1 MTGSGPTQTLDYQH
15 LDKYAVV
22 SYTPHV
28 VGNRAGNQFKMHLI
42 GNGFDKLSQAF
53 ITQTDEL
60 YLTGSIDHV
69 TSSEAFINFMIDSL
83 GYTNDAHDLKL
94 YYLDEDKTDSLVI
107 EKALLFEE
115 ADYGKI
121 LVSKTGGPSITSPF
135 TVSIKVT
142 NSGNMSYSYIP
153 FNIAWDHPSKVRD
166 VKFMN
171 FYASVAA
178 ELDSLGY
185 SILSTTEN
193 LLNKG
198 VQGVMMFFYIPH
210 LNPHETRE
218 FKLNIES
225 VSGQL
230 FNLYA
235 WTGTPVE
242 LDTVSVALNT
252 HINLRRAHH
261 NTSNRGQNMV
271 NWGDAME
278 NVTGMDGMPQVVSI
292 AGNEGNVIIKT
303 GAAIGY
309 SINATGRHVG
319 DEVIDTYGV
328 TGDDAQFIQDV
339 YDGLYPEVHT
349 FGSIVGGFLGDLID
363 WLSGNQDDCANN
375 PTPHP
380 GDPHNTGRLNSHE
393 PNEIYGTTSPSGSIC
408 LTDSVQTVNYRI
420 QFENDSVFAT
430 AAAQTVIVRDTL
442 DTRYLDLSTFTPTFV
457 KIADD
462 MYEVDGSPNFV
473 KTIDMRPR
481 INTIVQV
488 NCDLDKEQG
497 IATWTFR
504 SLDPLTMEPVTDVER
519 GFLPVNYDG
528 ISGIGEVA
536 FDIGLKQPLP
546 NGTEISNRSGNI
558 FDSNEPVM
566 TPTWTNIIDAVAP
579 ESAITSYHIVN
590 DSTMTLRFNGID
602 NLSGVWKYDV
612 YACYGEAAAPFRVA
626 EDVTESECDV
636 RIYQG
641 IVHGFFVVATDSAGN
656 REQKFAPEVTIP
668 IGSLRGDA
676 NGDGAV
682 NISDVMLMV
691 SNILGDYGVMY
702 IFENA
707 DINGDGEVNISDV
720 TGVVDMI
727 LNGTSSSVPQNAR
740 TALDSHLRVES
751 NGGRGTVCLVGDERY
766 TGCQMHLLLP
776 EECELKDIKMNNRC
790 KDHEM
795 ACRDLG
801 GGHYSVVIYSL
812 QAKEFEG
819 GDTPLLDLT
828 VDGIHAD
835 DVEVTDILFTN
846 RQYES
851 VVLPDAGHG
860 VTGITT
866 TSVGAKGEKTYDT
879 QGVEVNTPA
888 KGVYIQ
894 RGKKV
899 VVH

>member
-1 MTGSGPTQTLDYQH
+1 MNT
-15 LDKYAVV
+15 
-22 SYTPHV
+22 
-28 VGNRAGNQFKMHLI
+28 
-42 GNGFDKLSQAF
+42 
-53 ITQTDEL
+53 TD
-60 YLTGSIDHV
+60 
-69 TSSEAFINFMIDSL
+69 
-83 GYTNDAHDLKL
+83 GY
-94 YYLDEDKTDSLVI
+94 YVI
-107 EKALLFEE
+107 E
-115 ADYGKI
+115 
-121 LVSKTGGPSITSPF
+121 
-135 TVSIKVT
+135 
-142 NSGNMSYSYIP
+142 
-153 FNIAWDHPSKVRD
+153 
-166 VKFMN
+166 
-171 FYASVAA
+171 
-178 ELDSLGY
+178 
-185 SILSTTEN
+185 
-193 LLNKG
+193 
-198 VQGVMMFFYIPH
+198 
-210 LNPHETRE
+210 
-218 FKLNIES
+218 
-225 VSGQL
+225 
-230 FNLYA
+230 
-235 WTGTPVE
+235 
-242 LDTVSVALNT
+242 
-252 HINLRRAHH
+252 
-261 NTSNRGQNMV
+261 
-271 NWGDAME
+271 
-278 NVTGMDGMPQVVSI
+278 
-292 AGNEGNVIIKT
+292 
-303 GAAIGY
+303 
-309 SINATGRHVG
+309 
-319 DEVIDTYGV
+319 
-328 TGDDAQFIQDV
+328 
-339 YDGLYPEVHT
+339 
-349 FGSIVGGFLGDLID
+349 
-363 WLSGNQDDCANN
+363 
-375 PTPHP
+375 
-380 GDPHNTGRLNSHE
+380 
-393 PNEIYGTTSPSGSIC
+393 
-408 LTDSVQTVNYRI
+408 
-420 QFENDSVFAT
+420 FENDPEFAN
-430 AAAQTVIVRDTL
+430 AAAHTIVIRDTL
-442 DTRYLDLSTFTPTFV
+442 DASVLNLSTFKPTAIKLGEV
-457 KIADD
+457 ETLLDD
-462 MYEVDGSPNFV
+462 NTEFPF
-473 KTIDMRPR
+473 TIDMRPS
-481 INTIVQV
+481 INVIAQV
-488 NCDLDKEQG
+488 DLDYDQTKG
-497 IATWTFR
+497 IAIWTIT
-504 SLDPLTMEPVTDVER
+504 SLDPMTMEKIDDVDR
-519 GFLPVNYDG
+519 GVLPVNING
-528 ISGIGEVA
+528 NGVGEVS
-536 FDIGLKQPLP
+536 FDIKFKANLP
-546 NGTEISNRSGNI
+546 NNTEIANRAGII
-558 FDSNEPVM
+558 FDYNEEIL

-602 NLSGVWKYDV
+602 NFSGVWKYDV

-626 EDVTESECDV
+626 EDVTENECDV

-691 SNILGDYGVMY
+691 GNILGDHGVMY

-707 DINGDGEVNISDV
+707 DINGDGEVNISDG

>member
-1 MTGSGPTQTLDYQH
+1 M
-15 LDKYAVV
+15 
-22 SYTPHV
+22 
-28 VGNRAGNQFKMHLI
+28 R
-42 GNGFDKLSQAF
+42 
-53 ITQTDEL
+53 
-60 YLTGSIDHV
+60 
-69 TSSEAFINFMIDSL
+69 
-83 GYTNDAHDLKL
+83 
-94 YYLDEDKTDSLVI
+94 
-107 EKALLFEE
+107 
-115 ADYGKI
+115 
-121 LVSKTGGPSITSPF
+121 
-135 TVSIKVT
+135 
-142 NSGNMSYSYIP
+142 NS
-153 FNIAWDHPSKVRD
+153 
-166 VKFMN
+166 
-171 FYASVAA
+171 
-178 ELDSLGY
+178 
-185 SILSTTEN
+185 
-193 LLNKG
+193 
-198 VQGVMMFFYIPH
+198 
-210 LNPHETRE
+210 
-218 FKLNIES
+218 
-225 VSGQL
+225 
-230 FNLYA
+230 
-235 WTGTPVE
+235 
-242 LDTVSVALNT
+242 
-252 HINLRRAHH
+252 
-261 NTSNRGQNMV
+261 
-271 NWGDAME
+271 
-278 NVTGMDGMPQVVSI
+278 
-292 AGNEGNVIIKT
+292 
-303 GAAIGY
+303 
-309 SINATGRHVG
+309 
-319 DEVIDTYGV
+319 
-328 TGDDAQFIQDV
+328 
-339 YDGLYPEVHT
+339 
-349 FGSIVGGFLGDLID
+349 
-363 WLSGNQDDCANN
+363 C
-375 PTPHP
+375 
-380 GDPHNTGRLNSHE
+380 E
-393 PNEIYGTTSPSGSIC
+393 PNEIYGTTSPSGSIY

-566 TPTWTNIIDAVAP
+566 TPYWTNIIDAVAP

-626 EDVTESECDV
+626 EDVTENECDV

-691 SNILGDYGVMY
+691 SNILGDHGVMY

-801 GGHYSVVIYSL
+801 GGHYSIVIYSL